1 MMSESVKKNLKTW
14 LDEPR
19 DRRPFLV
26 LAEFLPTAGR
36 DIDNIE
42 KFLEDYA
49 RGTSELPGDTRLAGI
64 TLPQSPNGVASLS
77 PADIYALLDR
87 KRLWAGL
94 DVIAHVTAKDHN
106 REGIQSVLLGLQKL
120 GLESVLAL
128 TGDKPASGAGV
139 FDMDAIGLVELIED
153 MNLDSLQHAKPGAFD
168 RAPRFFVLAA
178 VSPFKYTEAGQ
189 RQQYIK
195 MRKKLRAGARALI
208 TQMGWDSRKS
218 EELFRYLRD
227 EGLDVPVF
235 GNVYLLSRATPAPRL
250 MHEGKLQ
257 GCVVTKDLFE
267 KVSKESP
274 DGPIERAAR
283 QTAMYRDLGAAGVDL
298 GGLFDYATLVKV
310 VRRAAEIGRDWRN
323 GRDNLDF
330 GVKRQPDGTAGFYL
344 YDVDGRRREPANI
357 KPNAHKRFFDFAHRT
372 LLTSG
377 RGLNPTLTSFFGC
390 SASLRRGQ
398 GAVYK
403 LFFASEK
410 ALKTILYECEEC
422 GDCYLPDNF
431 GRCTIGECAK
441 GLPNPPCG
449 DANSEGRCGHET
461 TRRCVGD
468 LIYDAA
474 ASEAPAGLERLALTI
489 NASRRPDLAGTS
501 SILNYLFAKDH
512 AAPFP
517 LIQIGEN
524 IHASIPKM
532 AAAMKELIDRGP
544 GAFERPSGAL
554 DYILAQ
560 VKAQVRHGADYLDV
574 NVDAF
579 GDSDLEFRR
588 TLMRDYVRLIRRHG
602 EGVPVSVDSGSPAVL
617 RAGLE
622 AWYEDAAVAVA
633 VPLLNSVKTYTM
645 DELLPLRQRYPFK
658 FIGLL
663 VDAKSTGSEGSYYS
677 VDELHA
683 LAKEIFAAAVGKYG
697 FKPADIFFDSTVF
710 PLAIDMPMTADT
722 PGYTYRT
729 FETVRR
735 IKSDP
740 GLKGVHLSLGITN
753 AVRDLPGRRT
763 GVCRAYLAKA
773 RRYGLDAAIVNVLHD
788 YGKREPAADL
798 MEFVEAF
805 ARQDGSAEAS
815 QTVIAVMMAFCKAN
829 RRTGGPACAP

>member
-1 MMSESVKKNLKTW
+1 MSEFVKKNLKTR
-14 LDEPR
+14 LDEPH
-19 DRRPFLV
+19 DRRPFLI
-26 LAEFLPTAGR
+26 LAELLPAAGR
-36 DIDNIE
+36 DTGNIE
-42 KFLEDYA
+42 RFLEDYA
-49 RGTSELPGDTRLAGI
+49 RGAAELPGGMRLAGI

-77 PADIYALLDR
+77 PADIYALIDR
-87 KRLWAGL
+87 KKLWADL

-106 REGIQSVLLGLQKL
+106 REAIQTVLLGLQKL

-128 TGDKPASGAGV
+128 TGDKPASGKGV
-139 FDMDAIGLVELIED
+139 FDVDALGLVEIIED
-153 MNLDSLQHAKPGAFD
+153 MNFDSLQRAKPGAFD
-168 RAPRFFVLAA
+168 LAPGFFILTA
-178 VSPFKYTEAGQ
+178 VSPFKYTETGQ

-195 MRKKLRAGARALI
+195 MLKKLRAGARALV

-235 GNVYLLSRATPAPRL
+235 GNVYLLSTATPAPRL
-250 MHEGKLQ
+250 MHEGKLH
-257 GCVVTKDLFE
+257 GCVVTNELFD
-267 KVSKESP
+267 KVSKESL
-274 DGPIERAAR
+274 DAHIERAAE

-298 GGLFDYATLVKV
+298 GGLFDFATLVRV
-310 VRRAAEIGRDWRN
+310 VRRAAEIGRDWRRF
-323 GRDNLDF
+323 RDNLDF

-344 YDVDGRRREPANI
+344 YDEDGRSREPAYP
-357 KPNAHKRFFDFAHRT
+357 KPDGHKRFFDFAHRT
-372 LLTSG
+372 LLTPG
-377 RGLNPTLTSFFGC
+377 RGLNPTLKGVLGASP
-390 SASLRRGQ
+390 SLRRANG
-398 GAVYK
+398 GFYK
-403 LFFASEK
+403 IFFAGEK
-410 ALKTILYECEEC
+410 ALKTVLYECEEC
-422 GDCYLPDNF
+422 GDCYLPENF

-449 DANSEGRCGHET
+449 DANSEGRCGHDL

-468 LIYDAA
+468 LIYEAA
-474 ASEAPAGLERLALTI
+474 ASEGPSGLERLARTV
-489 NASRRPDLAGTS
+489 NASRRPDLEGTS

-532 AAAMKELIDRGP
+532 ASAMKELIGRGP
-544 GAFERPSGAL
+544 GALERPSGAL
-554 DYILAQ
+554 DYVLAQ

-579 GDSDLEFRR
+579 GDSDLEFRK
-588 TLMRDYVRLIRRHG
+588 TLMRDYVRLIRRYG
-602 EGVPVSVDSGSPAVL
+602 EGVPVSVDSGSSAVL

-622 AWYEDAAVAVA
+622 AWYEEAAAAVA
-633 VPLLNSVKTYTM
+633 VPLLNSLKTYTM

-683 LAKEIFAAAVGKYG
+683 LAKEIFAAAVGKHG

-735 IKSDP
+735 IKNDP

-788 YGKREPAADL
+788 YGKRQPAADL

-815 QTVIAVMMAFCKAN
+815 QSVIAAMMTFCKAN
-829 RRTGGPACAP
+829 RRTGGA